1 MKADFR
7 HPPGAVA
14 SAMADFA
21 RRGRC
26 MARALVGRDVYRR
39 PQLHATK
46 ELHGGRPTDGYGSWT
61 ICPDLITSKSIVYSV
76 GIGDDISFEISL
88 IRSFGLPVVFAF
100 DPTPTSISWLSRQ
113 RVPDEFRLLPYAIS
127 DYDGT
132 APFFPHDNPD
142 FVAHSLIAR
151 EATGAQAV
159 EVQVRTLPTLLAEL
173 GHSHIDLLKM
183 DIEGAEYAVID
194 NLVSQRVEVHQLLVE
209 FHHLDR
215 FTPGMS
221 PARTKD
227 AIQKLNRA
235 GFKIFHITPSGQEYS
250 FIGPRK
256 RS

>member
-1 MKADFR
+1 MKNDFR
-7 HPPGAVA
+7 HPHGAVA

-26 MARALVGRDVYRR
+26 IARALVGRDVYRR
-39 PQLHATK
+39 PQLRARK
-46 ELHGGRPTDGYGSWT
+46 ELHGGRPIDGFGAWT
-61 ICPDLITSKSIVYSV
+61 ICPELITSKSIVYSV

-113 RVPDEFRLLPYAIS
+113 RVPDAFRFLPYAIS

-132 APFFPHDNPD
+132 ARFFPHDDPD

-151 EATGAQAV
+151 KTPGAQPV
-159 EVQVRTLPTLLAEL
+159 EVQVRTVPTLMAEL
-173 GHSHIDLLKM
+173 GHRYIDLLKM
-183 DIEGAEYAVID
+183 DIEGAEYAVIE
-194 NLVSQRVEVHQLLVE
+194 NLLSQKVEVHQLLVE

-215 FTPGMS
+215 YTPGMS

-235 GFKIFHITPSGQEYS
+235 GFKAFHITPSGQEYS
-250 FIGPRK
+250 FIRT
-256 RS
+256 

>member
-7 HPPGAVA
+7 HPSGAVA
-14 SAMADFA
+14 SVIADFA

-173 GHSHIDLLKM
+173 

-221 PARTKD
+221 PAHTKD

-235 GFKIFHITPSGQEYS
+235 GFKAFHITPSGQEYS
-250 FIGPRK
+250 FIK
-256 RS
+256 T

>member
-1 MKADFR
+1 MKTDFR
-7 HPPGAVA
+7 HTQGPVA

-26 MARALVGRDVYRR
+26 MARALIGRDVYRR

-46 ELHGGRPTDGYGSWT
+46 ELHGGRATDGYGSWT
-61 ICPDLITSKSIVYSV
+61 ICPKLIDSKSIIYSV

-88 IRSFGLPVVFAF
+88 IRSFGLPVVFGF

-113 RVPDEFRLLPYAIS
+113 SVPDEFKLFPYAIS

-132 APFFPHDNPD
+132 ARLFPHDNPD
-142 FVAHSLIAR
+142 FVAHSLITR
-151 EATGAQAV
+151 EATAAQAV
-159 EVQVRTLPTLLAEL
+159 EVQVRTLPTLMAEL
-173 GHSHIDLLKM
+173 GHRHIDLLKM
-183 DIEGAEYAVID
+183 DIEGAEYPVID
-194 NLVSQRVEVHQLLVE
+194 NLVSQHVEIHQLLVE

-227 AIQKLNRA
+227 AIEKLNRA
-235 GFKIFHITPSGQEYS
+235 GFKAFHITPSGQEYS
-250 FIGPRK
+250 FIKTRK
-256 RS
+256 SS

>member
-1 MKADFR
+1 MKIDFR

-26 MARALVGRDVYRR
+26 MARALVGRDVFRR

-46 ELHGGRPTDGYGSWT
+46 KRLGGRPNDGYGEWT
-61 ICPDLITSKSIVYSV
+61 ICPELITPRSVVYSV
-76 GIGDDISFEISL
+76 GIGDDVSFEISL
-88 IRSFGLPVVFAF
+88 IRSFDLSSLFAF
-100 DPTPTSISWLSRQ
+100 DPTPTSMSWLSRQ
-113 RVPDEFRLLPYAIS
+113 QVPDEFKLFPYAIS

-151 EATGAQAV
+151 EATGARAV
-159 EVQVRTLPTLLAEL
+159 EVQVRTLPTLMAEL
-173 GHSHIDLLKM
+173 GHGYIDLLKM

-194 NLVSQRVEVHQLLVE
+194 NLISQKVEVHQLLVE

-227 AIQKLNRA
+227 AIRKLNRA
-235 GFKIFHITPSGQEYS
+235 GFKAFYITPNGQEYS
-250 FIGPRK
+250 FIK
-256 RS
+256 N